1 LTHEY
6 VLCLPFKDVISA
18 QGKVKILRLFVL
30 FIVPESKTLHFATR
44 ESFDLKD
51 RMFFCRGYLQGLFIA
66 LLVTYVWFFPVHSL
80 LRGRLDTLA
89 DIVGIGNLVLG
100 AILRI
105 WAVSHPGRHTRSRT
119 IKAPSLITAGPYAC
133 VRNPIYLA
141 NFLIGLGL
149 VVLAEAIIMVPVYFI
164 VFGLPYRKIVDQE
177 EGFLRKKFGD
187 EFRRYCEAVPRW
199 LPRLKNTARLFTF
212 GPNFHFKE
220 FGTTFGILVGGLF
233 FEWIES
239 PVHRVWIM
247 SFCQWIVG
255 SSN

>member
-1 LTHEY
+1 M
-6 VLCLPFKDVISA
+6 
-18 QGKVKILRLFVL
+18 
-30 FIVPESKTLHFATR
+30 
-44 ESFDLKD
+44 KD
-51 RMFFCRGYLQGLFIA
+51 RMFFYRGYLQGFFIA
-66 LLVTYVWFFPVHSL
+66 LLVLYVWFFPVHSF
-80 LRGRLDTLA
+80 LRGRLDTFA
-89 DIVGIGNLVLG
+89 DIIGIGNLVLG

-119 IKAPSLITAGPYAC
+119 IKAPALTTTGPYAC

-149 VVLAEAIIMVPVYFI
+149 VVLVEAIILIPVYFI

-177 EGFLRKKFGD
+177 ESFLRKKFGD

-199 LPRLKNTARLFTF
+199 LPRLKNTARMFTF
-212 GPNFHFKE
+212 GPNFHFRE

-239 PVHRVWIM
+239 PLHHAWIT
-247 SFCQWIVG
+247 FLHQWIAETLR
-255 SSN
+255 

>member
-1 LTHEY
+1 M
-6 VLCLPFKDVISA
+6 
-18 QGKVKILRLFVL
+18 
-30 FIVPESKTLHFATR
+30 
-44 ESFDLKD
+44 KD
-51 RMFFCRGYLQGLFIA
+51 RIFFYRGYLQGLFIA
-66 LLVTYVWFFPVHSL
+66 FLVLYVWFFPTHSF
-80 LRGRLDTLA
+80 LRGRLDTFA
-89 DIVGIGNLVLG
+89 DIVGIGNLILG

-149 VVLAEAIIMVPVYFI
+149 VVLAEAIILIPVYSI

-187 EFRRYCEAVPRW
+187 EFRRYCEVVPRW
-199 LPRLKNTARLFTF
+199 LPRLKNTARMFTF
-212 GPNFHFKE
+212 GPNFHFRE

-239 PVHRVWIM
+239 PSHRAWIT
-247 SFCQWIVG
+247 FLHQWIAETLR
-255 SSN
+255 

>member
-1 LTHEY
+1 
-6 VLCLPFKDVISA
+6 
-18 QGKVKILRLFVL
+18 VKGAVNIRPLSVPI
-30 FIVPESKTLHFATR
+30 IVPESESFHFITR
-44 ESFDLKD
+44 ERFIMKS
-51 RMFFCRGYLQGLFIA
+51 RVFFYRGYLQGLFIA

-80 LRGRLDTLA
+80 LRGRLDTFA
-89 DIVGIGNLVLG
+89 DIIGIGNLVLG

-149 VVLAEAIIMVPVYFI
+149 VVLAEAIILIPVYFI

-177 EGFLRKKFGD
+177 EGFLRNKFGD

-199 LPRLKNTARLFTF
+199 LPRLKNTARMFTF
-212 GPNFHFKE
+212 GPNFHRRE

-239 PVHRVWIM
+239 PSHRAWIT
-247 SFCQWIVG
+247 FLHQWIAETLR
-255 SSN
+255 